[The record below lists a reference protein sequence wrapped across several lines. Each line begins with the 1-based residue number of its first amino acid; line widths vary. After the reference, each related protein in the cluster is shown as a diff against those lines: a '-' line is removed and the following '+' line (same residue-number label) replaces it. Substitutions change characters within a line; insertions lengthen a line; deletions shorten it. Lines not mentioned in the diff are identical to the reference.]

1 MNYCI
6 ERIWKEKPNLKK
18 KKKIDS
24 WRGKIWILNASVE
37 NNIKYQLN
45 YNTLE
50 FEILLKAWII
60 ERGEIET

>member
-1 MNYCI
+1 M
-6 ERIWKEKPNLKK
+6 ERKTKLKK
-18 KKKIDS
+18 KKKKKFDS
-24 WRGKIWILNASVE
+24 WRGKIWILNAFVE

>member
-1 MNYCI
+1 M
-6 ERIWKEKPNLKK
+6 ERKTKLKK
-18 KKKIDS
+18 KKKKFDS
-24 WRGKIWILNASVE
+24 WRGKIWILNAFVE